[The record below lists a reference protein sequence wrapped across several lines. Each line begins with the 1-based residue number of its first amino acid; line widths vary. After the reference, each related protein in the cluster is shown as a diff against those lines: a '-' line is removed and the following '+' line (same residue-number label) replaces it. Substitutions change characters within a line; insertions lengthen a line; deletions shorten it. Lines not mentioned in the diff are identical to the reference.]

1 MLPVSVAD
9 MRLRARRRLPHMI
22 FEYVDGGAGNEQT
35 ATANIADYAKIELV
49 QRALVNVA
57 ARDLSSTVLGQKLS
71 MPLVIAPT
79 GFAGIVARNGEQIG
93 ARAAEAAGIPF
104 WQSTV
109 SINSLEEVRGA
120 VNAPHWFQLYFF
132 QDRAI
137 AGDLIDRARD
147 QGCPVL
153 ALTVDGSPQGR
164 RDRDLRAGFIT
175 ASSITPRMLV
185 DFALHPRWT
194 LDMVRGP
201 RPVFGNFT
209 DLPGIANDIVSQ
221 AYFIARQTDLT
232 VTWKDLDWLRARW
245 KGKLVVKGIMEPE
258 DARLAADHGA
268 DGIVVTNHGGRQ
280 LDGVRSTISALPAIV
295 DAVGDRLEVLM
306 DGGIRRGQDAVKA
319 IALGARACLIGRPW
333 LYGLGAAG
341 EPGVARVLDIMRQDI
356 SIAMAFMGV
365 TSVAQL
371 RGNAAVARAR
381 FD

>member
-1 MLPVSVAD
+1 MLPISVAD
-9 MRLRARRRLPHMI
+9 MRQAARRRLPHMI
-22 FEYVDGGAGNEQT
+22 FEYVDGGSGNEQT
-35 ATANIADYAKIELV
+35 AGANIADFGKVELL
-49 QRALVNVA
+49 QRALVDVS
-57 ARDLSSTVLGQKLS
+57 ARDLSTTVLGQKLA
-71 MPLVIAPT
+71 MPLIIAPT
-79 GFAGIVARNGEQIG
+79 GFAGLVARNGEQIG
-93 ARAAEAAGIPF
+93 AQAAEAAGIAF

-109 SINSLEEVRGA
+109 SINSLEEVRSA
-120 VNAPHWFQLYFF
+120 VQQPHWFQLYFF
-132 QDRAI
+132 QDRGI
-137 AGDLIDRARD
+137 ANDLIARAAAAA
-147 QGCPVL
+147 CPVL

-175 ASSITPRMLV
+175 ASSITPRMML

-194 LDMVRGP
+194 LDMAKGP

-209 DLPGIANDIVSQ
+209 DLPGVANEIIAQ

-280 LDGVRSTISALPAIV
+280 LDGARSTISALPAIV

-306 DGGIRRGQDAVKA
+306 DGGIRRGQDVVKA
-319 IALGARACLIGRPW
+319 LALGARACLIGRPW

-341 EPGVARVLDIMRQDI
+341 EAGVAGVLDILRQDMAT
-356 SIAMAFMGV
+356 AMAFMGV
-365 TSVAQL
+365 TSVGQL